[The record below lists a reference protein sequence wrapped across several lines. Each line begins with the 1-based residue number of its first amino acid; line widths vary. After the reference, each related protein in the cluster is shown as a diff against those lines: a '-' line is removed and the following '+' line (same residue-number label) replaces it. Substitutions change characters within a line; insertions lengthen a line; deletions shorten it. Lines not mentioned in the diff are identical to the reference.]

1 MAETYSG
8 EVRNGSVVFDGGV
21 PPLLEGARL
30 RIEVVEAIGEGDEAT
45 PTLAD
50 RLRSV
55 IGAAKGLPADLAEQ
69 HDHYIHGT
77 PKQ

>member
-8 EVRNGSVVFDGGV
+8 EVRNGVVEF
-21 PPLLEGARL
+21 EAGARPPEGTKV
-30 RIEVVEAIGEGDEAT
+30 RVEPIGESDEST

-55 IGAAKGLPADLAEQ
+55 IGIVDGLPADLAEQ

-77 PKQ
+77 PKR